1 MLDNIN
7 RRKAN
12 MNFLLKETRVMAK
25 MNNFFG
31 SYYRKSKEDQS
42 SMWWK
47 AEKIQESVL
56 EIVKDCD
63 SSEETLRRKISKEA
77 LKFQKQKLDV
87 FNQKID
93 MLLKK
98 LDQCIPS
105 HPFQYQSMKMNY
117 LNLNKGSNE
126 VEYLKALLQLKKMQS
141 PKLPSQ
147 AFTAYQNKK
156 LLPIEELKQKYFNVL

>member
-1 MLDNIN
+1 
-7 RRKAN
+7 
-12 MNFLLKETRVMAK
+12 MAK

-31 SYYRKSKEDQS
+31 SYYRKSEEDKS

-47 AEKIQESVL
+47 VEKIQESVL

-141 PKLPSQ
+141 PKLPSK